1 MHLIHEVPYHSQKGQ
16 YAMVVEIPAGTNE
29 KWQTDP
35 ETGELYF
42 QHVDG
47 KPRIMR
53 FLSYPFNYGFMPQT
67 LSLETAGGDGDPLDV
82 VLISPALERGTVQQ
96 VRIIGALK
104 LVERGQDDIKLLAVL
119 PQGDFAEIHDVA
131 EMLVQYPNLIEIIR
145 LWFLGYK
152 RPSTFTFHGYA
163 TSSQVIPIIEEAH
176 QAWAES
182 RGLKGS

>member
-1 MHLIHEVPYHSQKGQ
+1 MHLIHDVAYHPGTGQ
-16 YAMVVEIPAGTNE
+16 YHMVVEIPAGTNE

-35 ETGELYF
+35 NSGELYL
-42 QHVDG
+42 QHVEG
-47 KPRIMR
+47 RPRIMK

-67 LSLETAGGDGDPLDV
+67 LSLEDKGGDGDPLDV
-82 VLISPALERGTVQQ
+82 VLIAPALARGSVQA

-104 LVERGQDDIKLLAVL
+104 LVERGQEDTKLLAVL
-119 PQGDFAEIHDVA
+119 PQGDFSEIHDVA

-163 TSSQVIPIIEEAH
+163 TSSQVIPMIEEAH
-176 QAWAES
+176 QHWKTT
-182 RGLKGS
+182 RL